1 MKKEFFPAL
10 YYQDGK
16 RLTLAAADREA
27 ITEWMGEYLVG
38 GSAPFPLSGVI
49 PAANYK
55 FVIDYNIDVEFVDN
69 RDLKAPGEM
78 AKYNQE
84 TNAARNKEKGKK
96 KVQERFSAA
105 CGAVKMGDTLTTK
118 QLVEMGYTDDKA
130 RKRLIDSGVLKR
142 IKRGFYLV
150 LSL

>member
-1 MKKEFFPAL
+1 M
-10 YYQDGK
+10 
-16 RLTLAAADREA
+16 
-27 ITEWMGEYLVG
+27 
-38 GSAPFPLSGVI
+38 
-49 PAANYK
+49 
-55 FVIDYNIDVEFVDN
+55 DN

-96 KVQERFSAA
+96 RVQERFSAA
-105 CGAVKMGDTLTTK
+105 CGAVKIGDTLTTK

-150 LSL
+150 LSV

>member
-16 RLTLAAADREA
+16 RLTLAVADREA

-38 GSAPFPLSGVI
+38 GSAPFPLSGAI
-49 PAANYK
+49 PAVNYK
-55 FVIDYNIDVEFVDN
+55 FVIDYNTDVEFVDN

-78 AKYNQE
+78 AKYNRE
-84 TNAARNKEKGKK
+84 TNAARNKEKGKR
-96 KVQERFSAA
+96 KVQTRFSAA
-105 CGAVKMGDTLTTK
+105 CVNVSAGDTLTTA

-130 RKRLIDSGVLKR
+130 RKRLVDNGVLKR
-142 IKRGFYLV
+142 IKRGYYLV

>member
-1 MKKEFFPAL
+1 M
-10 YYQDGK
+10 
-16 RLTLAAADREA
+16 
-27 ITEWMGEYLVG
+27 
-38 GSAPFPLSGVI
+38 
-49 PAANYK
+49 
-55 FVIDYNIDVEFVDN
+55 IDYNTDVEFVDN

-96 KVQERFSAA
+96 KVQERFFAVS
-105 CGAVKMGDTLTTK
+105 GAVKTGDTLTTK

-142 IKRGFYLV
+142 IKRGYYLV
-150 LSL
+150 LSV

>member
-1 MKKEFFPAL
+1 M
-10 YYQDGK
+10 YYQFDRYG
-16 RLTLAAADREA
+16 RYLTLTQEDCKA
-27 ITEWMGEYLVG
+27 ITEWINEYFVG
-38 GSAPFPLSGVI
+38 GSAPFPLSGAI
-49 PAANYK
+49 PAADYK
-55 FVIDYNIDVEFVDN
+55 FVIDYNTEVEFVDN

-96 KVQERFSAA
+96 RVQERFSAA
-105 CGAVKMGDTLTTK
+105 CGAVKVGDTLTTK

-142 IKRGFYLV
+142 IKRGYYLV
-150 LSL
+150 LSV

>member
-1 MKKEFFPAL
+1 M

-16 RLTLAAADREA
+16 RLTLTVADREA
-27 ITEWMGEYLVG
+27 ITEWMGDYLVS
-38 GSAPFPLSGVI
+38 GSALFPLSGAI
-49 PAANYK
+49 PAAGYK
-55 FVIDYNIDVEFVDN
+55 FVIDYNTDVEFADN

-96 KVQERFSAA
+96 RVQERFSAA
-105 CGAVKMGDTLTTK
+105 CGVVKIGDTLTTT

-142 IKRGFYLV
+142 IKRGYYLV
-150 LSL
+150 LSV

>member
-1 MKKEFFPAL
+1 M

-16 RLTLAAADREA
+16 RLTLTVADREA

-38 GSAPFPLSGVI
+38 GSAPFPLAGAI
-49 PAANYK
+49 PAAGYK
-55 FVIDYNIDVEFVDN
+55 FVIDYNTDVEFVAN

-96 KVQERFSAA
+96 RVQERFSAA
-105 CGAVKMGDTLTTK
+105 CGVVKIGDTLTTT

-142 IKRGFYLV
+142 IKRGYYLV
-150 LSL
+150 LSV